1 MKKIFLITILGF
13 MAISTFAQNKIDLTV
28 KWIAAQNRYE
38 VYAKP
43 NFTNAT
49 FTWGISQ
56 ITVVV
61 PESAPDNSLFV
72 TSVNGGGWSNPA
84 VNQVFA
90 PPADSNH
97 DFHAVQSSGQAVA
110 FTANTEILLYHFTFS
125 DGQCRDGVRLFVNGS
140 DPSSS
145 ASGMKGGDYSNAI
158 DNGLLVDVYNS
169 NYSNSGT
176 SCSACNITAPELIK

>member
-1 MKKIFLITILGF
+1 MKKIFLITVLGLMS
-13 MAISTFAQNKIDLTV
+13 MASFAQNKIDLTV
-28 KWIAAQNRYE
+28 KWNATQSRYE

-43 NFTNAT
+43 NFTNAS
-49 FTWGISQ
+49 FTWGTSQ

-61 PESAPDNSLFV
+61 PASAPDNNLSV
-72 TSVNGGGWSNPA
+72 TSVNAGGWGVDASNRI
-84 VNQVFA
+84 FA
-90 PPADSNH
+90 PAADATH

-110 FTANTEILLYHFTFS
+110 LTANTETLLYYFTFS

-158 DNGLLVDVYNS
+158 DNGLVTDVYNS

-176 SCSACNITAPELIK
+176 SCSTCNITAPELIK